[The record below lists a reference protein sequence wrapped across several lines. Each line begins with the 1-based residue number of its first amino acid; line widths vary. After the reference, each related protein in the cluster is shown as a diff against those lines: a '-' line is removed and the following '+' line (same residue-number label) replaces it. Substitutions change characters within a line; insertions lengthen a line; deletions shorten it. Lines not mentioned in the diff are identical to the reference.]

1 MFSLS
6 EKYYLM
12 RWKWIVTIGVLM
24 IVILITAVYVVL
36 KTYDY
41 NKLKPLVAQVVE
53 DATGRK
59 LSLGGEVSLEIGL
72 MPTLVVTNIALAN
85 VPWGSQAQMIEIE
98 KLEAQ
103 VRLLPL
109 LHKDV
114 VVKEIGLFGV
124 KVLLETDA
132 DARANWDFVAGDS
145 SAGRL
150 GSLGPVE
157 IDVARVSIVNLH
169 FSFRRHGTHSQTQFT
184 LASLVINKEET
195 EEALSFKLQADFN
208 GQSVALSGK
217 TGGIRQLFTHKRFP
231 LQVSG
236 SLSTAAI
243 KINGAIE
250 DALNLQGIDVEAQL
264 IGENMATLEPVMDI
278 RLPKTKSFEVN
289 GEIKGNKESLK
300 LENVKGNLSGSGFDL
315 AVSGGVGDLIAFS
328 GIDLNLKSSG
338 KDLAEIGP
346 IIGEKLPATDGFTVQ
361 GRLTGSAKL
370 LSLDEAQGNAHH
382 GGLSLAV
389 EGGIKDFLN
398 FNGIDLSV
406 KGSGKDLSGIGPII
420 GEKLPATDEFALQG
434 RLMGSA
440 KALSML
446 DARGST
452 RRGNMRIAVT
462 GAVKDLP
469 TLRGIDLQ
477 SRLTGKNLEEF
488 GDIIGEKLPATDE
501 FEIQGRLSGSPKV
514 LSMQDARGNARRG
527 GMHIAVNGAVK
538 DLLTLRGMDLQSR
551 LTGKNLEEFGGII
564 GEKLPATDEFEIQ
577 GRLTGSAKTL
587 SLQKAGGRANR
598 GSLRL
603 SLKGEVKDLTDLSG
617 MDLRLQGSGKDLAE
631 IGTITGKT
639 FPASDKFTVQ
649 GRLMGSTKALSLLEA
664 KGSASRGSLN
674 LAFNGAV
681 KELLALEGINVNL
694 EASGKELAEIGPLLG
709 SELPELG
716 PFDVSGKLSGST
728 KTILLNDL
736 SAVVDKSDFNGL
748 AKVAFLKRP
757 KITARLESSVIDFT
771 TLMKS
776 IEKDDEKT
784 AIKVE
789 PKRRLFSDNPL
800 PFDALKKVDADILLE
815 ARNIHLKDARLKFGH
830 FSLKLDD
837 GELSIDKL
845 EATYKD
851 TKISGNMQLTSGS
864 SNRVATRFLVQNL
877 DLGGLLRET
886 GINDRVQAT
895 VDLAAHLNSRGN
907 SVRSLMANLDG
918 AIGAVMGEGYLT
930 RYLDLISLNLTQ
942 KVVHFWG
949 RPKDADQIKCAVV
962 QFDIKSGVAASRAFV
977 FDTRAGILAG
987 EGEVNLGT
995 EQVDYLL
1002 VPKPR
1007 HPGLLEFSTKLR
1019 VSGTI
1024 LDAKVS
1030 PDTLAL
1036 LETGARALGSL
1047 AIGPLGLLAPFV
1059 HLGAYKKHPCDIQS
1073 IGQLGLQS
1081 PAHE

>member
-1 MFSLS
+1 
-6 EKYYLM
+6 M

-157 IDVARVSIVNLH
+157 IDVARVSIENLH

-300 LENVKGNLSGSGFDL
+300 LENVKGNLSGSGFDI

-501 FEIQGRLSGSPKV
+501 FEIQGRL
-514 LSMQDARGNARRG
+514 
-527 GMHIAVNGAVK
+527 
-538 DLLTLRGMDLQSR
+538 
-551 LTGKNLEEFGGII
+551 
-564 GEKLPATDEFEIQ
+564 
-577 GRLTGSAKTL
+577 TGSAKTL

-631 IGTITGKT
+631 IGTITGKK

-748 AKVAFLKRP
+748 AKVEFLKHP

-837 GELSIDKL
+837 GKLSIDKL
-845 EATYKD
+845 EATYKE

-864 SNRVATRFLVQNL
+864 SIRAATRFLVQNL

>member
-1 MFSLS
+1 
-6 EKYYLM
+6 M

-157 IDVARVSIVNLH
+157 IDVARVSIENLH

-501 FEIQGRLSGSPKV
+501 FEIQGRL
-514 LSMQDARGNARRG
+514 
-527 GMHIAVNGAVK
+527 
-538 DLLTLRGMDLQSR
+538 
-551 LTGKNLEEFGGII
+551 
-564 GEKLPATDEFEIQ
+564 
-577 GRLTGSAKTL
+577 TGSAKTL

-631 IGTITGKT
+631 IGTITGKK

-716 PFDVSGKLSGST
+716 PFYVSGKLSGST

-748 AKVAFLKRP
+748 AKVEFLKHP

-845 EATYKD
+845 EATYKE

-864 SNRVATRFLVQNL
+864 SIRAATRFLVQNL

>member
-1 MFSLS
+1 
-6 EKYYLM
+6 M

-24 IVILITAVYVVL
+24 IVILISAVYVVL

-59 LSLGGEVSLEIGL
+59 LILGGEVNLEIGL
-72 MPTLVVTNIALAN
+72 MPSLVVTNIALAN

-109 LHKDV
+109 LLKKLE
-114 VVKEIGLFGV
+114 VKQIGLFGV

-132 DARANWDFVAGDS
+132 DARGNWDFVAGDS

-150 GSLGPVE
+150 GALKPVE
-157 IDVARVSIVNLH
+157 IEVDQVSIENLNFTFH
-169 FSFRRHGTHSQTQFT
+169 RQKTGSRTQFT
-184 LASLVINKEET
+184 LASLVMNRQKT
-195 EEALSFKLQADFN
+195 EDALALKLQADVN
-208 GQSVALSGK
+208 GQPVTLSGK
-217 TGGIRQLFTHKRFP
+217 TGGVRQLLAHKRFP
-231 LQVSG
+231 LQLSG
-236 SLSTAAI
+236 SLANTAI
-243 KINGAIE
+243 KMNGAID
-250 DALNLQGIDVEAQL
+250 DALKLQGIDLESQL
-264 IGENMATLEPVMDI
+264 IGKDLAILEPFLDI
-278 RLPKTKSFEVN
+278 QLPKTKAFEVV
-289 GEIKGNKESLK
+289 GELKGSKESLK
-300 LENVKGNLSGSGFDL
+300 LENVKGNMSGTGFDL
-315 AVSGGVGDLIAFS
+315 AVSGSIGDLIAMS
-328 GIDLNLKSSG
+328 GVDLNLNSSG
-338 KDLAEIGP
+338 KDLTEIGP
-346 IIGEKLPATDGFTVQ
+346 IIGEKLPVTDGFTVQ
-361 GRLTGSAKL
+361 GRLTGSAKV
-370 LSLDEAQGNAHH
+370 LSLSEAQGSAHH
-382 GGLSLAV
+382 GGLSL
-389 EGGIKDFLN
+389 ELNGGIKDFLN
-398 FNGIDLSV
+398 FSGLDLAL
-406 KGSGKDLSGIGPII
+406 KGSGKDLSDIGSII
-420 GEKLPATDEFALQG
+420 GHKLPATDNLRVQG
-434 RLMGSA
+434 RLTGST
-440 KALSML
+440 KDLSML
-446 DARGST
+446 DARGS
-452 RRGNMRIAVT
+452 
-462 GAVKDLP
+462 
-469 TLRGIDLQ
+469 
-477 SRLTGKNLEEF
+477 
-488 GDIIGEKLPATDE
+488 
-501 FEIQGRLSGSPKV
+501 
-514 LSMQDARGNARRG
+514 ARRG
-527 GMHIAVNGAVK
+527 GMHLAVNGAVK

-664 KGSASRGSLN
+664 QGSVSRGSLN
-674 LAFNGAV
+674 LALNGAV
-681 KELLALEGINVNL
+681 KELLALEGINVKL
-694 EASGKELAEIGPLLG
+694 EASGKELAEIGPLIG
-709 SELPELG
+709 TELPELG
-716 PFDVSGKLSGST
+716 PFDVSSKLSGST

-789 PKRRLFSDNPL
+789 PKRRLFSDDPL
-800 PFDALKKVDADILLE
+800 PFDALKKVDADILIE
-815 ARNIHLKDARLKFGH
+815 ARHIHLKDARLKFGH

-845 EATYKD
+845 EATYKE

-864 SNRVATRFLVQNL
+864 SNRVATRFLVQSL

-930 RYLDLISLNLTQ
+930 KYLDLISLNLSQ

-962 QFDIKSGVAASRAFV
+962 QFDIKSGVATSRAFV

-987 EGEVNLGT
+987 KGEVNLGT

-1047 AIGPLGLLAPFV
+1047 VIGPLGLLAPFV